1 MIRKISLILLLLSTA
16 VVCSAAVPLTLLD
29 RTDGAA
35 QLHKLL
41 SRIWQDKTLKL
52 PEDLDLEIR
61 KISGEPVISG
71 VANSLIVEESFAP
84 AVDDKLFV
92 TEDYALLPVVVAVP
106 LSFPVDDLSIE
117 ELKSIYSGRLTAL
130 AKAPERVLR
139 IAGCKSNTAQSRVFR
154 ALVMKQ
160 ELYSDVPVAPGS
172 DILPDML
179 VCNARGAAALL
190 EAFDN
195 MIIFGS
201 LELLTDCQNKY
212 KILKINGIAPS
223 RENVESKRY
232 PLLASYRVRY
242 LRSADSV
249 QLRNMVKLLR
259 RTAGTNREFWA
270 IVSEK

>member
-1 MIRKISLILLLLSTA
+1 MLLLCTA

-61 KISGEPVISG
+61 KISGEPVISDISS
-71 VANSLIVEESFAP
+71 SLIVEESFAS
-84 AVDDKLFV
+84 AADDKLFV
-92 TEDYALLPVVVAVP
+92 TEDYALLPVIVAVP

-117 ELKSIYSGRLTAL
+117 ELKSIYSGRMTAL
-130 AKAPERVLR
+130 KKAPERVLR

-154 ALVMKQ
+154 TLVMKQ

-190 EAFDN
+190 EAFEN

-212 KILKINGIAPS
+212 KILKINGIAPTG
-223 RENVESKRY
+223 ENIESKRY

>member
-1 MIRKISLILLLLSTA
+1 MIRKISFILSLLCTVA
-16 VVCSAAVPLTLLD
+16 VCSAAVPLTLLD

-84 AVDDKLFV
+84 AADDKLFV

-117 ELKSIYSGRLTAL
+117 ELKSIYSGRITAL

-154 ALVMKQ
+154 TLVMKQ

-212 KILKINGIAPS
+212 KILKINGIAPTG
-223 RENVESKRY
+223 ENVESKRY